1 MKKILGVLTIFLAAG
16 VTAAPLQ
23 ARQVDR
29 VVAVVNSEAI
39 TRYELDRAA
48 AVNKKLPSQQI
59 LDNIIHQKLLEQEIE
74 KSKTEVTDDELARG
88 VANVLVQNGVTIE
101 ELQMELSAK
110 GISFDSFKDQIRR
123 EIRQG
128 KFIQQTVGANVQI
141 TDRDIEFYKNDHPE
155 KKWSSADNMQIE
167 RELYNERMAQE
178 INNYLLRLRKKAFVE
193 IRE

>member
-1 MKKILGVLTIFLAAG
+1 MKKFWGALAIFL
-16 VTAAPLQ
+16 VTAPLQ

-29 VVAVVNSEAI
+29 VVAVVNSEAV

-48 AVNKKLPSQQI
+48 AVNKKLPPPQV
-59 LDNIIHQKLLEQEIE
+59 LENLIHQKLLEQEIE
-74 KSKTEVTDDELARG
+74 KSKMEVSDDELARG
-88 VANVLVQNGVTIE
+88 VANVLAQNGATIE
-101 ELQMELSAK
+101 ALQMELSAK
-110 GISFDSFKDQIRR
+110 GISFDSFKDQLRR

-141 TDRDIEFYKNDHPE
+141 SDRDVEFYKNDHPE